1 MNKLSVTIITYN
13 EEKNIRE
20 CLDSVR
26 WVDEIVVLDSYS
38 TDRTEKI
45 CREYTDK
52 VFQNEWLG
60 YGRQKNMCAERAE
73 NDWIFNLDADE
84 VVTPELKAELMELLS
99 STPSLSVY
107 HVPRKNYFGKR
118 WIRYCGWYP
127 DYIVRLYNKKRTR
140 FHHSDVHESVR
151 VDARPGILRGA
162 IKHYTYDNLSDYI
175 SRQNRYS
182 SLAAEGMAREGREA
196 HWYDLSLRPI
206 FAFIKAYL
214 LKLGFLEGALGFILS
229 IGHSFYTFLKYVK
242 LWEIKKKVKG
252 VR

>member
-26 WVDEIVVLDSYS
+26 WADEIVVLDSCS
-38 TDRTEKI
+38 TDSTERI

-60 YGRQKNMCAERAE
+60 YGRQKNLCAERAE

-84 VVTPELKAELMELLS
+84 VVTPELRAGLMELLS
-99 STPSLSVY
+99 STPSLSAY
-107 HVPRKNYFGKR
+107 LVPRKNYFGER

-127 DYIVRLYNKKRTR
+127 DYIVRLYNKKRAS
-140 FHHSDVHESVR
+140 FLPSDVHESVQ
-151 VDARPGILRGA
+151 VDGRPGMLRGP
-162 IKHYTYDNLSDYI
+162 IKHYTYSNLSDYI

-182 SLAAEGMAREGREA
+182 SLAAQGMAGEGREVR
-196 HWYDLSLRPI
+196 WYDLSLRPI
-206 FAFIKAYL
+206 FAFIKVYAL
-214 LKLGFLEGALGFILS
+214 RMGFREGGLGFILS
-229 IGHSFYTFLKYVK
+229 VGHSFYTFLKYVK
-242 LWEIKKKVKG
+242 LWEIKEMKK
-252 VR
+252 